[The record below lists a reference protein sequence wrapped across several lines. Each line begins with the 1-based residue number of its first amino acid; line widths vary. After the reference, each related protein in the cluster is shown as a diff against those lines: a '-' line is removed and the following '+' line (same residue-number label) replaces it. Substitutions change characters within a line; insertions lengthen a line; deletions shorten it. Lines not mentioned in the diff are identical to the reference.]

1 MIRYPETFVLM
12 ADVDSNTQAYTDQVI
27 AVEDA
32 IKTYGTDH
40 IEGVRIRIPRPALS
54 SSCDCIG

>member
-1 MIRYPETFVLM
+1 M
-12 ADVDSNTQAYTDQVI
+12 ADVDSNTQAYTDQVS

>member
-1 MIRYPETFVLM
+1 M
-12 ADVDSNTQAYTDQVI
+12 ADVDSNTQAYTDQVS
-27 AVEDA
+27 AVENA

-40 IEGVRIRIPRPALS
+40 IEGVRIRVQRLVLS